1 MRWRLQATDLS
12 KGANDMSDYPKFTW
26 DKFPD
31 MPPGFIE
38 EFKVYARQMRY
49 IPMPD
54 PYVPS
59 MSFEKFVEL
68 MRERRGVIAIDEP
81 TLPRQRLAVSIN
93 PARKP
98 LWVKEFE
105 KWLKDNEK

>member
-1 MRWRLQATDLS
+1 
-12 KGANDMSDYPKFTW
+12 MSEYPKFTW
-26 DKFPD
+26 DKVPD
-31 MPPGFIE
+31 MLSE
-38 EFKVYARQMRY
+38 LSEKCKENTLRQMQY
-49 IPMPD
+49 ISQPN
-54 PYVPS
+54 PYASS

-105 KWLKDNEK
+105 KWLKDYEKK